1 VPLHFVTPAG
11 NFSNDVDV
19 DVDVDVDRVEA
30 QAVIIAGLVAYCIAP

>member
-11 NFSNDVDV
+11 NFSNDV